1 MFLKAENISKS
12 YRTEKESHLI
22 INHFSFDFKE
32 GRIYLIKGSSGKGKT
47 TLLSLIALLDDIDSG
62 NIFYDNKEISN
73 ISVEEKCEMRRKD
86 IGIVFQDY
94 GLLQELSVL
103 ENVILVDVIT
113 KNINRTDAVKRAEQ
127 ILKMLQISEKRDCYP
142 NELSGGQQQRVG
154 IARALLKNP
163 KIFVLDEPTSSLD
176 EENTNIIVSFIEKYC
191 HDNNKLAIIS
201 THLDSFDKIAD
212 EIIEL

>member
-73 ISVEEKCEMRRKD
+73 ISVEDKCEMRRKD